1 MSLIVMTTDAT
12 VTNDQSHYIPHLT
25 MTWPRG
31 GTSGPTFEQSRL
43 AFAYDGSDLKKL
55 IRVNIKDLP
64 RSQANLSALVDP
76 VVVAMVPKCK
86 DILMSPQCFE
96 CNKALP
102 IGKVDVSGA
111 YCIQD
116 YMTKSRADVEW
127 ADVKLAEPEAD
138 PNKAILAEPKT
149 DTNKAKSPDV
159 EPTKAKVK
167 VVFMPEEIA
176 KSCNEARDPSVDT
189 FQVYQLAWTFSCANP
204 DCKKAIRRKMRPIA
218 DNWLSFTTAT
228 ATA

>member
-1 MSLIVMTTDAT
+1 MSLSVMTTDTT
-12 VTNDQSHYIPHLT
+12 VTSDQSRYIPHLT
-25 MTWPRG
+25 MVWPRG
-31 GTSGPTFEQSRL
+31 ETSGPTFEQSRL
-43 AFAYDGSDLKKL
+43 AFAYDGSDSKKL

-76 VVVAMVPKCK
+76 VVVAMVPKCR
-86 DILMSPQCFE
+86 DILMSLRCFE

-116 YMTKSRADVEW
+116 YMTKSRADLEW
-127 ADVKLAEPEAD
+127 ADVKLAEP
-138 PNKAILAEPKT
+138 KT
-149 DTNKAKSPDV
+149 DSNKAKSPDV
-159 EPTKAKVK
+159 EPTKAKAE

-176 KSCNEARDPSVDT
+176 KSCNEARDPSVDA
-189 FQVYQLAWTFSCANP
+189 FQVYQLAWTFSCTNP
-204 DCKKAIRRKMRPIA
+204 DCKKAIHRKMRPIA
-218 DNWLSFTTAT
+218 DDWLSFTTTTAT